1 MLTSGGKCNCSRGG
15 RHSLCF
21 SRNCDVMCSD
31 KFLTKIGV
39 QCTLQGYACLLCEKI
54 PIPVFLGCEKV
65 PNFCLLVMWESIK
78 NLSFLWCEKVPNS
91 CLLVMWESTK
101 FLSSCDVRQYQIPAF
116 LWCEK
121 VPDSCLRVIW
131 ESTKFLSSCDVRKYQ
146 IPDFLWCLEDNVL
159 IPNL

>member
-1 MLTSGGKCNCSRGG
+1 MPSHESNLKQEIIPSMLTSRGKCICSRGG
-15 RHSLCF
+15 HSFCF

-101 FLSSCDVRQYQIPAF
+101 FLSSCDVRKYLLGALF
-116 LWCEK
+116 A
-121 VPDSCLRVIW
+121 DSYKSV
-131 ESTKFLSSCDVRKYQ
+131 STVKISVGWL
-146 IPDFLWCLEDNVL
+146 LN
-159 IPNL
+159 